1 MKADVEQKATK
12 RMKILRSVAL
22 ALMAGAACVGS
33 RGVEVGE
40 EISVGDKKVVVTKV
54 EALPFVESQ
63 YSKRFKFDLA
73 ENPKLKELRE
83 KYGLDEVVA
92 PGKDEFAKQV
102 LLNDWVHRRFKK
114 FGQPS
119 TKARGALE
127 VLQGIDDGQTFFCAQ
142 YAETMASAAAS
153 LGWVDRLLA
162 LRRHQGVNAHGGST
176 EHTTT
181 EIWSNEYGK
190 WVMLDPTSNMYLE
203 AAGIPLNAWEI
214 RQEWFYRGGTNLI
227 FVVGKERARYR
238 KTDLPIFL
246 ERFKDFGD
254 LTIDPDELDKYGFIG
269 YIPNTNLMDAGN
281 DYGGMFIV
289 KDALCDGTKW
299 HIRDLPKNPAVD
311 PYFPIDQA
319 PIELR
324 GDGDTLRVELKTMT
338 PNFKTF
344 EVKFGNG
351 DWKASGG
358 VIEWRPRAGV
368 SELRARAVNAFGVK
382 GPVSLVTVEAK

>member
-1 MKADVEQKATK
+1 
-12 RMKILRSVAL
+12 LR
-22 ALMAGAACVGS
+22 
-33 RGVEVGE
+33 
-40 EISVGDKKVVVTKV
+40 KK
-54 EALPFVESQ
+54 
-63 YSKRFKFDLA
+63 YR
-73 ENPKLKELRE
+73 
-83 KYGLDEVVA
+83 LDAVVA
-92 PGKDEFAKQV
+92 PGKDEFSKQV

-319 PIELR
+319 AIDLR
-324 GDGDTLRVELKTMT
+324 ADGDKLRVELKTMT

-358 VIEWRPRAGV
+358 VIEWHPRAGV

-382 GPVSLVTVEAK
+382 GPVTRVEATVR